1 MSNYVKVLAVDRPGN
16 AYDGIEPAIVL
27 PRTQVI
33 W

>member
-1 MSNYVKVLAVDRPGN
+1 LAVDRPGH

-27 PRTQVI
+27 LRTQVI